1 MIFNLL
7 LTSVVV
13 IAGFYF
19 SIKCFAKMG
28 ELTQSSMMETIQ
40 PEIQK
45 DDH

>member
-28 ELTQSSMMETIQ
+28 ELTLSSMMEPI
-40 PEIQK
+40 PIEIEK

>member
-28 ELTQSSMMETIQ
+28 ELTSKLHDGANS
-40 PEIQK
+40 
-45 DDH
+45 H